1 VKHGTHKIANWVNP
15 GSLMIEETMAR
26 GSMQSPTPHSIRWTT
41 ADLSIFE
48 GDRVNRYEIIDGEL
62 FVTRSPNWNHQAVC
76 VKIAAALSF
85 WSDESGLGEAAI
97 NPGIVFSES
106 DNVIP
111 DVVWVSSDRLER
123 LLDEAGHLT
132 AAPELVVEVLSPGK
146 TNERRDREAKLK
158 LYSVQGV
165 HEYWI
170 VNLME
175 QMVEVYRRE
184 NAALKLAGTWY
195 RQDELTSP
203 ILPGFRCGVSQLF

>member
-1 VKHGTHKIANWVNP
+1 MEST
-15 GSLMIEETMAR
+15 TT
-26 GSMQSPTPHSIRWTT
+26 SPVRWTT
-41 ADLSIFE
+41 TDLAIFE
-48 GDRVNRYEIIDGEL
+48 GDRANRYEIIDGEL
-62 FVTRSPNWNHQAVC
+62 FVTKAPDWKHQAVC
-76 VKIAAALSF
+76 INIGTVLKL
-85 WSDESGLGEAAI
+85 WSDQSGLGQAAI

-111 DVVWVSSDRLER
+111 DVVWATYERLER

-146 TNERRDREAKLK
+146 TNERRDKEAKLK

-170 VNLME
+170 ANLKA
-175 QMVEVYRRE
+175 QTVEVYRRE
-184 NAALKLAGTWY
+184 NAVLKLVATLY

-203 ILPGFRCGVSQLF
+203 NLPSFSCTIGKFF

>member
-1 VKHGTHKIANWVNP
+1 MESATTNLV
-15 GSLMIEETMAR
+15 
-26 GSMQSPTPHSIRWTT
+26 RWTT
-41 ADLSIFE
+41 ADLGIFE
-48 GDRVNRYEIIDGEL
+48 GDRANRYEIIDGEL
-62 FVTRSPNWNHQAVC
+62 FVTRAPNWKHQAVC
-76 VKIAAALSF
+76 INIGTVLKL
-85 WSDESGLGEAAI
+85 WSDRSGLGQAAV

-111 DVVWVSSDRLER
+111 DVVWASNERLER

-170 VNLME
+170 VNLKG
-175 QMVEVYRRE
+175 QTVEVYRRE
-184 NAALKLAGTWY
+184 NALLKLAVTLY
-195 RQDELTSP
+195 QQDELTSLT
-203 ILPGFRCGVSQLF
+203 LPGFSCIISKFF